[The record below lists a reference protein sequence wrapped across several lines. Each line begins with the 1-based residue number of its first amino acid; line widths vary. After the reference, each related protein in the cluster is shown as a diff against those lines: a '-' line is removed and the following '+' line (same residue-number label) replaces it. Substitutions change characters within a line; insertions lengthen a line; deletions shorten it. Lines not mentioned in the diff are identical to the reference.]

1 MKTPTRQGILV
12 FGSLNMDL
20 VARMSRMPAPG
31 ETLLGDSFFVNPGGK
46 GANQAV
52 ACALQGAQVRM
63 FGRVGDDVFSDQLRS
78 ALDSHAIDHGCVKAT
93 PGQSTGIAMIM
104 VDGSAQNSIIVIP
117 GANALVSVD
126 DAEMLQ
132 AHVRGAAML
141 LLQLE
146 VPLPSVVRAAALA
159 RAAGCKV
166 LLNPAPAR
174 ALPPELWESVDIL
187 VVNES
192 EASMLAGVQSV
203 TLDNAR
209 ETADLLR
216 SRGPGDVL
224 LTLAEQGVVWSSATE
239 ARHFEARPVTAV
251 DTTAAGDTFIGVLA
265 ATWVEGMG
273 PVQAIAHA
281 IRAAAICVTRPG
293 AQASM
298 PTRDEVHAYM
308 SPRSLE

>member
-166 LLNPAPAR
+166 LLNPGRQRIRGEHACGRAVGDPRQCTRDGGPLALSRAGRRPADPRR
-174 ALPPELWESVDIL
+174 A
-187 VVNES
+187 
-192 EASMLAGVQSV
+192 
-203 TLDNAR
+203 
-209 ETADLLR
+209 R
-216 SRGPGDVL
+216 SRVVLGDRSKAL
-224 LTLAEQGVVWSSATE
+224 RGKT
-239 ARHFEARPVTAV
+239 RH
-251 DTTAAGDTFIGVLA
+251 GG
-265 ATWVEGMG
+265 
-273 PVQAIAHA
+273 
-281 IRAAAICVTRPG
+281 
-293 AQASM
+293 
-298 PTRDEVHAYM
+298 
-308 SPRSLE
+308 